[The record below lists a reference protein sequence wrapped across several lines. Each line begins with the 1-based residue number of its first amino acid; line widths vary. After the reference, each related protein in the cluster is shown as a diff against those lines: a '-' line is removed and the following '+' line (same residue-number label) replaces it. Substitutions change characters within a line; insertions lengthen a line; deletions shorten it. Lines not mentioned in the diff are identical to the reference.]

1 MTRRTFVS
9 APEPTHPLA
18 AHATLGRHGAVGEA
32 PLRVTLPPRDI
43 VQVMARRG
51 PEDALAEAAR
61 STFFGL
67 DLPRA
72 GHAATGRDATAI
84 WVQPGHWLFTAP
96 RGVEGGLAARADKA
110 FAGLAAVVDQSHGR
124 TTVAIAGPAA
134 RGVLA
139 RGCRL
144 DLHPRAFGPGRA
156 ASTQIAHV
164 GCLIHQTDAAP
175 VFELTV
181 FATLAEPF
189 FHWLMEAGAETG
201 VLIE

>member
-1 MTRRTFVS
+1 MS

-18 AHATLGRHGAVGEA
+18 ARAMPGRYGAAGEA
-32 PLRVTLPPRDI
+32 PLRATLPARDI

-51 PEDALAEAAR
+51 REDALADTAR
-61 STFFGL
+61 STFGL

-72 GHAATGRDATAI
+72 GYTATGSDATAI
-84 WVQPGHWLFTAP
+84 WVQPDHWLFTAP
-96 RGVEGGLAARADKA
+96 RGVEGALAARAAAA
-110 FAGLAAVVDQSHGR
+110 FAGLAAIADQSHGR
-124 TTVAIAGPAA
+124 TTIAIAGPAA
-134 RGVLA
+134 RAVLA

-156 ASTQIAHV
+156 AATQIAHV
-164 GCLIHQTDAAP
+164 GCLIHQIDEAP

-189 FHWLMEAGAETG
+189 FHWLLEAGAQHG

>member
-1 MTRRTFVS
+1 MS

-18 AHATLGRHGAVGEA
+18 SLATRGRHGAAGEA
-32 PLRVTLPPRDI
+32 PLRVSLPLRDI

-51 PEDALAEAAR
+51 REDALAETAR
-61 STFFGL
+61 STFGL

-72 GHAATGRDATAI
+72 GHAAMGSDATAL

-96 RGVEGGLAARADKA
+96 RGVEGALAARAAAA
-110 FAGLAAVVDQSHGR
+110 FAGLAAVADQSHGR
-124 TTVAIAGPAA
+124 ATIAISGPAA
-134 RGVLA
+134 RSVHA

-156 ASTQIAHV
+156 AATQIAHV
-164 GCLIHQTDAAP
+164 GCLIHQIDEAP
-175 VFELTV
+175 IFELTV

-189 FHWLMEAGAETG
+189 FHWLLEAGAQDG

>member
-1 MTRRTFVS
+1 MS

-18 AHATLGRHGAVGEA
+18 AFATPGRQGAVGEA
-32 PLRVTLPPRDI
+32 PLRVTLPRRDI

-51 PEDALAEAAR
+51 REDALVEAAR
-61 STFFGL
+61 AAFGL
-67 DLPRA
+67 DLPPA
-72 GHAATGRDATAI
+72 GHAATGAEATAI
-84 WVQPGHWLFTAP
+84 WIQPGHWLLTAP
-96 RGVEGGLAARADKA
+96 RGTEGALAIRAATA
-110 FAGLAAVVDQSHGR
+110 FAGLAAVADQSHGR
-124 TTVAIAGPAA
+124 TTIAVAGPAA

-144 DLHPRAFGPGRA
+144 DLHPRAFAPGRA
-156 ASTQIAHV
+156 AATQIAHV

-175 VFELTV
+175 LFELTV

-189 FHWLMEAGAETG
+189 FHWLMEAGAEAG

>member
-1 MTRRTFVS
+1 MTRRTVVS

-18 AHATLGRHGAVGEA
+18 AFATPGRHGAAGEA
-32 PLRVTLPPRDI
+32 PLRVTLPRRDI
-43 VQVMARRG
+43 VQVMVRRG
-51 PEDALAEAAR
+51 REVALAEAAR
-61 STFFGL
+61 ASFGL
-67 DLPRA
+67 ELPPA
-72 GHAATGRDATAI
+72 GYAATGPEATAI
-84 WVQPGHWLFTAP
+84 WIQPGHWLLTAP
-96 RGVEGGLAARADKA
+96 RGAEGALAVRAA
-110 FAGLAAVVDQSHGR
+110 AEFAGRAAVADQSHGR
-124 TTVAIAGPAA
+124 TTIAVAGPAA

-156 ASTQIAHV
+156 AATQIAHV
-164 GCLIHQTDAAP
+164 GCLVHQADDAP

-189 FHWLMEAGAETG
+189 LHWLMEAGAEAG

>member
-1 MTRRTFVS
+1 MS

-18 AHATLGRHGAVGEA
+18 ACAKPGRHGAPGDA
-32 PLRVTLPPRDI
+32 PLRVALPRRDM

-51 PEDALAEAAR
+51 REDALAEAAR
-61 STFFGL
+61 AAFGL
-67 DLPRA
+67 VLPPA
-72 GHAATGRDATAI
+72 GQAATGPDATAI
-84 WVQPGHWLFTAP
+84 WIQPGHWLFAAP
-96 RGVEGGLAARADKA
+96 RGMEGSLAARAAAA
-110 FAGLAAVVDQSHGR
+110 FAGLAAVADQSHGR
-124 TTVAIAGPAA
+124 TTIAVSGPAA
-134 RGVLA
+134 RRVLA

-156 ASTQIAHV
+156 AATQIAHV
-164 GCLIHQTDAAP
+164 GCLIHQTDEAP

-189 FHWLMEAGAETG
+189 FHWLMEAGAQDG